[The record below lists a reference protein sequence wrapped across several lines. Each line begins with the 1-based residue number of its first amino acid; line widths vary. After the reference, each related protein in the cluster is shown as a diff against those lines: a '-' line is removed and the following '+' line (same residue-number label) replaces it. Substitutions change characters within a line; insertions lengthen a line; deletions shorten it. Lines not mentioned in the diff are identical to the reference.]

1 MSEIEMA
8 IFDTILPTNTLAIIN
23 RIAEILRENRTNTVR
38 ALKGEAL
45 ARVQA
50 LILIL
55 YEISDF
61 HSWDVMKEWAR
72 VSECLKP
79 DLIASCIKSER

>member
-1 MSEIEMA
+1 MS
-8 IFDTILPTNTLAIIN
+8 IFSPILPTNTLAILR
-23 RIAEILRENRTNTVR
+23 RIEEILRENQTNTVR

-55 YEISDF
+55 YEIADF
-61 HSWDVMKEWAR
+61 HSWDVLDEWSRVKEELRPYYLAC
-72 VSECLKP
+72 V
-79 DLIASCIKSER
+79 IKSGR